1 MTLTSA
7 QPFPQKNMRKS
18 NSYHRRSLSCV
29 PVPAT
34 DGSYRSTVGRFFD
47 EASEGEVSDGQ
58 SASPARRSRHMH
70 RKSESGI
77 DVEAGDTT
85 STDPSDEA
93 RDSMSKLTLGGKLGK
108 VNVTPAAPGARR
120 SLLSE
125 ALSSQASPSRLEQ
138 NAQRRRMLKSMRR
151 YSMDVSEMNF
161 NLAAPNSRSPGMP
174 PVGEGTTLVDGRQEF
189 RDVPTVRY
197 LRNPYHAAVKTK
209 LQSSAFRTPY
219 VSRRGGEDDAE
230 APDWFAEDRVW

>member
-1 MTLTSA
+1 MPS
-7 QPFPQKNMRKS
+7 
-18 NSYHRRSLSCV
+18 
-29 PVPAT
+29 T

-47 EASEGEVSDGQ
+47 DISEGELSDGQ

-77 DVEAGDTT
+77 SAEGGEGA
-85 STDPSDEA
+85 SNDPSDEA

-108 VNVTPAAPGARR
+108 VNVAPAAPGTRR

-125 ALSSQASPSRLEQ
+125 ALNSQASPSRLEQ

-161 NLAAPNSRSPGMP
+161 NLAAPTGRPSGMP
-174 PVGEGTTLVDGRQEF
+174 TVGEGSTEF
-189 RDVPTVRY
+189 CDVPTVRY

-209 LQSSAFRTPY
+209 LQSAAFRNPH

-230 APDWFAEDRVW
+230 APDYFAEDRVW

>member
-1 MTLTSA
+1 MMQT
-7 QPFPQKNMRKS
+7 PQKNMRKS

-29 PVPAT
+29 PAPAT

-47 EASEGEVSDGQ
+47 EASEGELSDGQ

-70 RKSESGI
+70 RKSESGVI
-77 DVEAGDTT
+77 VEGDDAA

-93 RDSMSKLTLGGKLGK
+93 RDSMSKLSLGGKLGK
-108 VNVTPAAPGARR
+108 VNVVPATGARR

-125 ALSSQASPSRLEQ
+125 ALNSQASPNRLEQ
-138 NAQRRRMLKSMRR
+138 NAQRRRVLKSMRR

-161 NLAAPNSRSPGMP
+161 NIAAPNSRSPGMP
-174 PVGEGTTLVDGRQEF
+174 SVGEGATLMDGRQEF